1 MCYVESVND
10 IHYPKREVIT
20 MTNTQALGHKILSA
34 NVTKRDLAKL
44 LNISET
50 SLYQK
55 LNNKREFKASEIS
68 KLKTALGLSVA
79 ETVSI
84 FLQ

>member
-1 MCYVESVND
+1 
-10 IHYPKREVIT
+10 
-20 MTNTQALGHKILSA
+20 MTNTQALRHKILSA
-34 NVTKRDLAKL
+34 NVSKRDLAKL

-68 KLKTALGLSVA
+68 KLKSALGLSVA
-79 ETVSI
+79 ETVHI